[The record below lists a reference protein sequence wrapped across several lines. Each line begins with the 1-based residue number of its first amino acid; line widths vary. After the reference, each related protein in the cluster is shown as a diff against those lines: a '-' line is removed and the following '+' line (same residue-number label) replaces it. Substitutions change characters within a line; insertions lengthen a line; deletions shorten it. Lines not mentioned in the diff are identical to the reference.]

1 MVERESVGAW
11 TSPCGPEP
19 AGLHEDARSATAA
32 PGTDWRLAAAM
43 LASIAI
49 FGFALGATY
58 PLLSLALN
66 ARGIGDFLVGFNSA
80 MAGAGLV
87 ASCCALP
94 LLLRRC
100 GALALM
106 IGGLVAS
113 AVTLLL
119 FAATDDL
126 VAWFALRLLLGF
138 SLNAV
143 FVLGEAWLNAVAS
156 DAGRGRMMG
165 LCTTANAAGFAAGPT
180 LLLATGLEGW
190 LPYATCAAM
199 IAAGVMPLVLVRRRA
214 ARYPLPPAHLRMIF
228 AFFLGAPLLAVV
240 VGAYAVFDAAA
251 LALLP
256 VYSVEVGWTPEQGAL
271 AVSVF
276 LFGMVFS
283 QVPVGWLIDRFG
295 RSSVLIACCG
305 VAASGLVVLP
315 VSYGLAWLPWAVLFV
330 VGGASYALYTASL
343 AVLGARYRDGRL
355 VAGSA
360 GFALLY
366 GVGAVLGPFAYGGLM
381 EHAAPQAFPYAASA
395 MFVVLALA
403 CIVFGL
409 RRGMSAA
416 SQRPRAE

>member
-1 MVERESVGAW
+1 MERESARAW
-11 TSPCGPEP
+11 TSPCGAEVKGSADGEP
-19 AGLHEDARSATAA
+19 AAPAEAR
-32 PGTDWRLAAAM
+32 TDWQLAAAM

-58 PLLSLALN
+58 PLLSLALK
-66 ARGIGDFLVGFNSA
+66 ARGTGDFLVGFNSA

-100 GALALM
+100 GTLALM
-106 IGGLVAS
+106 VVGLAAS

-119 FAATDDL
+119 FGATGDL
-126 VAWFALRLLLGF
+126 VAWFALRFLLGF

-156 DAGRGRMMG
+156 DAVRGRMMG

-190 LPYATCAAM
+190 LPYVTCAAI
-199 IAAGVMPLVLVRRRA
+199 IAAGIVPLVLVRRRA
-214 ARYPLPPAHLRMIF
+214 ARYPLPSARLRMVL

-240 VGAYAVFDAAA
+240 VGTYAVFDAAA
-251 LALLP
+251 LTLLP
-256 VYSVEVGWTPEQGAL
+256 VYGVEVGWTPEQGAL

-276 LFGMVFS
+276 LVGMVVS
-283 QVPVGWLIDRFG
+283 QVPVGWLVDRFG
-295 RSSVLIACCG
+295 RSAVLIACCG
-305 VAASGLVVLP
+305 VTAAGLVALP
-315 VSYGLAWLPWAVLFV
+315 ASHALAWLPWAVLFV
-330 VGGASYALYTASL
+330 IGGTSYALYTASL

-366 GVGAVLGPFAYGGLM
+366 GLGAVLGPFVYGGLM
-381 EHAAPQAFPYAASA
+381 EYSGPQAFPYAASV

-403 CIVFGL
+403 WVAFGL
-409 RRGMSAA
+409 RRRAA
-416 SQRPRAE
+416 PAPQRSRAE